1 MGIKISRLCIAAAC
15 ILLIL
20 PQAAKCLTVTSATLE
35 ICADDE
41 FYAYI
46 NGALVFET
54 QSIAGTDWEHT
65 YTVDVSSFL
74 FCGDYVL
81 AINYYDTLASIINVT
96 YKLTMHIDD
105 GSTRIIYSDGVN
117 EKEMLNGNFLN
128 STQTFPGGWNN
139 IGFND
144 AGWTDPIYQC
154 TGARITDT
162 AFASGYVPYDSPY
175 SGCGVPTAG
184 QSVLLRET
192 FNILCPL
199 VNITKT
205 ISKTTL
211 ALGETFTYCFNY
223 NNTESSPWTFTI
235 WDTIPGPTD
244 FVGCDHG
251 CTTTVNG
258 SNVVVAWPITV
269 PANGSG
275 SVCMWV
281 AANRFPFF
289 RFKDREMTE
298 VASCENRA
306 YIDKREKFAGTGGIT
321 Q

>member
-1 MGIKISRLCIAAAC
+1 MRTKILALFIAAVC
-15 ILLIL
+15 VLLTL
-20 PQAAKCLTVTSATLE
+20 PQTAKCLYVTSATLE
-35 ICADDE
+35 IFADDE

-54 QSIAGTDWEHT
+54 QSISGTDWEHT
-65 YTVDVSSFL
+65 YTIDVSSFL

-81 AINYYDTLASIINVT
+81 AINYYDTLASIIAIT
-96 YKLTMHIDD
+96 YKLTLHIDD
-105 GSTRIIYSDGVN
+105 GTTRYIYSDGIN
-117 EKEMLNGNFLN
+117 EKEMLDGNYLN
-128 STQTFPGGWNN
+128 STQTFPAGWNN
-139 IGFND
+139 IGFD
-144 AGWTDPIYQC
+144 DSGWTDPIYQC

-162 AFASGYVPYDSPY
+162 AFTGGFVPNDSPY
-175 SGCGVPTAG
+175 SGCGVPTQG
-184 QSVLLRET
+184 QSVLIRES
-192 FNILCPL
+192 FNVLCPL

-223 NNTESSPWTFTI
+223 NNTETSPWTFTI
-235 WDTIPGPTD
+235 WDTIPAAAD

-258 SNVVVAWPITV
+258 SNVVVSWPITV

-281 AANRFPFF
+281 AANRYPLL
-289 RFKDREMTE
+289 RMPDRDMTV
-298 VASCENRA
+298 VASCESRKKQGRS
-306 YIDKREKFAGTGGIT
+306 YEAGGFT